1 MNKNVVIQSIIPCEG
16 KCSLSGQAAQ
26 EIRTIECTVLHRSK
40 NQTLTQMREIL
51 QNKRVSLKKFE
62 SREKELEEAKSVL
75 SRLDKKMTGMFKD
88 VYDTA
93 SNDNELN
100 RQIEMDLSGMSKM
113 AKMRMARSAKK
124 KKREKTTAKR
134 NETIH
139 SKRSQSQQSYEK
151 NDNGGV
157 EREEELSIMTE
168 SAPKRIV
175 NPLSFLSPEERL
187 LYNQAKKM
195 VEEASSWRKSVSDIR
210 KEIDEVQTTIKEL
223 EIKLRDGIA
232 DLSSTLV
239 QQEKEMRKQMREK
252 WRSKRSKSVRS

>member
-1 MNKNVVIQSIIPCEG
+1 M
-16 KCSLSGQAAQ
+16 
-26 EIRTIECTVLHRSK
+26 
-40 NQTLTQMREIL
+40 
-51 QNKRVSLKKFE
+51 
-62 SREKELEEAKSVL
+62 
-75 SRLDKKMTGMFKD
+75 
-88 VYDTA
+88 
-93 SNDNELN
+93 
-100 RQIEMDLSGMSKM
+100 
-113 AKMRMARSAKK
+113 
-124 KKREKTTAKR
+124 
-134 NETIH
+134 
-139 SKRSQSQQSYEK
+139 
-151 NDNGGV
+151 
-157 EREEELSIMTE
+157 EREEEFSIITE

-195 VEEASSWRKSVSDIR
+195 VEEASSWRKSASDIR